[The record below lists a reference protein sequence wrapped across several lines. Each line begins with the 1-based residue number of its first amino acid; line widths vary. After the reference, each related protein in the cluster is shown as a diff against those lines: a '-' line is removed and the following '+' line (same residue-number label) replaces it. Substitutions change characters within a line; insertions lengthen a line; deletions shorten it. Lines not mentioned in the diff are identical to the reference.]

1 MVIQVRDYGAFRHQ
15 PSTAWFVTY
24 ILRAPKHQMDR
35 HRKVIGKIASK
46 AREYKCEEQEVRRHE
61 KQKYKRAE
69 SQGLFRSSREK
80 SRV

>member
-35 HRKVIGKIASK
+35 HREAIATNASK
-46 AREYKCEEQEVRRHE
+46 AREKDCEDKEIRSREYKI
-61 KQKYKRAE
+61 YKRVAWC
-69 SQGLFRSSREK
+69 FK
-80 SRV
+80 SKITVL